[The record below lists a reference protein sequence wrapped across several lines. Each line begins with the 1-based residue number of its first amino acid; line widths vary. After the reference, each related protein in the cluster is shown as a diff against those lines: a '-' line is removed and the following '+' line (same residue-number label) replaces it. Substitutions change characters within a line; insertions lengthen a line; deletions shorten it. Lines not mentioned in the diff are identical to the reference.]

1 MEIINI
7 KTTDQVMGG
16 HKIRRSNLELYRII
30 VMLLIVT
37 HHYVVN
43 SGLMNIMSEDPASF
57 QSLYLYLIGMWGKTG
72 INCFV
77 LITGYF
83 MCRSNITLR
92 KFLKLFLEIM
102 FYNVVIW
109 AIFVATGYESFSI
122 KMMLKDVLPITSIH
136 NGFTSCFLVFYLFI
150 PFLNILVG
158 NLDKKKHQY
167 LLALCLF
174 TYTFLAMIPKIH
186 VVFNYVTWFSVLYLI
201 SSYIRL
207 YGLFPSVK
215 NIKWGIIT
223 LVSVVMAMVSTI
235 GFIFLHLKYGIKL
248 VPYRL
253 VSDSNAIFAV
263 IVSVCSFM
271 YFKDLPIKQSKL
283 INTISASTFG
293 VLCIHANSDTMRQWL
308 WKDVVDCVGQYS
320 SEQLVLLSFVSIFC
334 IFFSCII
341 IDYIRIHTLEKW
353 TFVFV
358 DKQLAKFSKKMIKIT
373 LCRII

>member
-1 MEIINI
+1 MEKINI

-16 HKIRRSNLELYRII
+16 HKTRRSNLELYRII

-43 SGLMNIMSEDPASF
+43 SGLMDVMSENPASF
-57 QSLYLYLIGMWGKTG
+57 RSLYLYLIGMWGKTG

-92 KFLKLFLEIM
+92 KFLKLFLEVM
-102 FYNVVIW
+102 FYNIMIW

-122 KMMLKDVLPITSIH
+122 KMMLKDILPITSIH
-136 NGFTSCFLVFYLFI
+136 DGFTSCFLVFYLFI

-207 YGLFPSVK
+207 YGVFPSGK
-215 NIKWGIIT
+215 NIRWGLLT
-223 LVSVVMAMVSTI
+223 LASVALAMVSTT
-235 GFIFLHLKYGIKL
+235 GFIFLHLNYGYI
-248 VPYRL
+248 
-253 VSDSNAIFAV
+253 
-263 IVSVCSFM
+263 
-271 YFKDLPIKQSKL
+271 
-283 INTISASTFG
+283 TITA
-293 VLCIHANSDTMRQWL
+293 
-308 WKDVVDCVGQYS
+308 
-320 SEQLVLLSFVSIFC
+320 
-334 IFFSCII
+334 
-341 IDYIRIHTLEKW
+341 
-353 TFVFV
+353 
-358 DKQLAKFSKKMIKIT
+358 
-373 LCRII
+373 

>member
-1 MEIINI
+1 MEKINI

-30 VMLLIVT
+30 VMMLIVA

-43 SGLMNIMSEDPASF
+43 SGLMEVMADDPMSSK
-57 QSLYLYLIGMWGKTG
+57 SLYLYILGMWGKTG

-92 KFLKLFLEIM
+92 KFLKLFLEVM
-102 FYNVVIW
+102 FYNIMIW

-136 NGFTSCFLVFYLFI
+136 DGFTSCFLVFYLFI
-150 PFLNILVG
+150 PFLNILLE
-158 NLDKKKHQY
+158 NLDKKRHQY

-207 YGLFPSVK
+207 YGVFPSVK
-215 NIKWGIIT
+215 NIRWGLLT
-223 LVSVVMAMVSTI
+223 LASVALAMVSTI

-248 VPYRL
+248 IPYRL

-271 YFKDLPIKQSKL
+271 YFKDLTIRQSKI
-283 INTISASTFG
+283 INTVSASTFG
-293 VLCIHANSDTMRQWL
+293 VLLIHANSDTMRQWL
-308 WKDVVDCVGQYS
+308 WKDTLNNVGQYAS
-320 SEQLVLLSFVSIFC
+320 DHLVWFSIGSVLSV
-334 IFFSCII
+334 FFICII
-341 IDYIRIHTLEKW
+341 LDYIRIHTFEKW
-353 TFVFV
+353 SFRIL
-358 DKQLAKFSKKMIKIT
+358 DK
-373 LCRII
+373 RIGNR

>member
-1 MEIINI
+1 MEKINI
-7 KTTDQVMGG
+7 KTTDHVMGG
-16 HKIRRSNLELYRII
+16 AKLRRSNLELYRII
-30 VMLLIVT
+30 VMMLIVA
-37 HHYVVN
+37 HHYVGN
-43 SGLMNIMSEDPASF
+43 SGLMEVMADEPMSSK
-57 QSLYLYLIGMWGKTG
+57 SLYLYILGMWGKTG

-102 FYNVVIW
+102 FYNIVIW

-122 KMMLKDVLPITSIH
+122 KMMLKDILPITSIH
-136 NGFTSCFLVFYLFI
+136 DGFTSCFLVFYLFI

-158 NLDKKKHQY
+158 NLDKKRHQY
-167 LLALCLF
+167 LLGLCLF

-186 VVFNYVTWFSVLYLI
+186 VVFNYVTWFCVLYLI

-215 NIKWGIIT
+215 KIQWGMFT
-223 LVSVVMAMVSTI
+223 LVSVALAMVSTVS
-235 GFIFLHLKYGIKL
+235 FIFLHLKYGIKL
-248 VPYRL
+248 TPYRL
-253 VSDSNAIFAV
+253 VSDSNAIFSV

-293 VLCIHANSDTMRQWL
+293 VLCIHANSNTMRQWL
-308 WKDVVDCVGQYS
+308 WKDTLNNVEQYYS
-320 SEQLVLLSFVSIFC
+320 DNMIWLSLVSILAV
-334 IFFSCII
+334 FFICVIV
-341 IDYIRIHTLEKW
+341 DYIRIHTFEKY
-353 TFVFV
+353 TFLFL
-358 DKQLAKFSKKMIKIT
+358 DKWMEKRNLK
-373 LCRII
+373 

>member
-1 MEIINI
+1 MEKINI

-16 HKIRRSNLELYRII
+16 HKTRRSNLELYRII

-43 SGLMNIMSEDPASF
+43 SGLMDVMSENPASF
-57 QSLYLYLIGMWGKTG
+57 RSLYLYLIGMWGKTG

-92 KFLKLFLEIM
+92 KFLKLFLEVM
-102 FYNVVIW
+102 FYNIMIW

-122 KMMLKDVLPITSIH
+122 KMMLKEILPITSIH
-136 NGFTSCFLVFYLFI
+136 DGFTSCFLVFYLFI

-174 TYTFLAMIPKIH
+174 TYTFLAMIPKLH

-215 NIKWGIIT
+215 NIRWGLLT
-223 LVSVVMAMVSTI
+223 LASVALAMGSTI

-248 VPYRL
+248 IPYRL

-358 DKQLAKFSKKMIKIT
+358 DKQLVKFS
-373 LCRII
+373 

>member
-1 MEIINI
+1 MEKINI
-7 KTTDQVMGG
+7 KTADQVMGG
-16 HKIRRSNLELYRII
+16 QKIRRSNLELYRII

-37 HHYVVN
+37 HHYVAN
-43 SGLMNIMSEDPASF
+43 SGLMDVMSKDPASF
-57 QSLYLYLIGMWGKTG
+57 RSLYLYLIGMWGKTG

-92 KFLKLFLEIM
+92 KFLKLFLEVM
-102 FYNVVIW
+102 FYNIVIW

-136 NGFTSCFLVFYLFI
+136 DGFTFCFLVFYLFI

-158 NLDKKKHQY
+158 NLDKKRHQY

-207 YGLFPSVK
+207 YGVFPSVK
-215 NIKWGIIT
+215 NIRWGLLT
-223 LVSVVMAMVSTI
+223 LASVALAMVCTV
-235 GFIFLHLKYGIKL
+235 GFIFLHLKYEIKL
-248 VPYRL
+248 IPFRL
-253 VSDSNAIFAV
+253 VSDSNEILAV

-271 YFKDLPIKQSKL
+271 YFKDLPIRQSKV
-283 INTISASTFG
+283 INIISASTFG

-308 WKDVVDCVGQYS
+308 WKDTLNNVEQYYS
-320 SEQLVLLSFVSIFC
+320 DNMIWLSLVSILAV
-334 IFFSCII
+334 FFICVIV
-341 IDYIRIHTLEKW
+341 DYIRIHTFEKY
-353 TFVFV
+353 TFLFL
-358 DKQLAKFSKKMIKIT
+358 DKWMEKRNLK
-373 LCRII
+373 

>member
-1 MEIINI
+1 M
-7 KTTDQVMGG
+7 
-16 HKIRRSNLELYRII
+16 
-30 VMLLIVT
+30 
-37 HHYVVN
+37 
-43 SGLMNIMSEDPASF
+43 
-57 QSLYLYLIGMWGKTG
+57 
-72 INCFV
+72 
-77 LITGYF
+77 
-83 MCRSNITLR
+83 
-92 KFLKLFLEIM
+92 
-102 FYNVVIW
+102 IW
-109 AIFVATGYESFSI
+109 TIFVATGYESFSI

-136 NGFTSCFLVFYLFI
+136 DGFTSCFLVFYLFI

-158 NLDKKKHQY
+158 NLDKKRHQY

-207 YGLFPSVK
+207 YGVFPSVK
-215 NIKWGIIT
+215 NIRWGLLT
-223 LVSVVMAMVSTI
+223 LASVALAMVSTI

-248 VPYRL
+248 IPYRL

-271 YFKDLPIKQSKL
+271 YFKDVPIKQSKL

-308 WKDVVDCVGQYS
+308 WKDVVDCVGQYFS
-320 SEQLVLLSFVSIFC
+320 DQMVLLSLISIFC
-334 IFFSCII
+334 IFFLCIT

-358 DKQLAKFSKKMIKIT
+358 DKQLAKFS
-373 LCRII
+373 

>member
-1 MEIINI
+1 MGTNINM
-7 KTTDQVMGG
+7 TTASVMGG

-30 VMLLIVT
+30 VMLLIVA

-43 SGLMNIMSEDPASF
+43 SGLTDVMEENPFSSK
-57 QSLYLYLIGMWGKTG
+57 SLYLYMFGMWGKTG

-83 MCRSNITLR
+83 MCRSHITLR

-102 FYNVVIW
+102 FYKIVIW
-109 AIFVATGYESFSI
+109 AIFVGTGYESFSI
-122 KMMLKDVLPITSIH
+122 KFMLMELSPIDSIADR
-136 NGFTSCFLVFYLFI
+136 FISCFLIFYLFI
-150 PFLNILVG
+150 PFLNILV
-158 NLDKKKHQY
+158 NNMDKRKHAC

-174 TYTFLAMIPKIH
+174 TYTVLGTLPKLH
-186 VVFNYVTWFSVLYLI
+186 VAFNYVTWFSILYFI
-201 SSYIRL
+201 SSYIRI
-207 YGLFPSVK
+207 YGLFLRIKNYQWGVLTLLAIVLSLLSVLFL
-215 NIKWGIIT
+215 IALHVHFGIP
-223 LVSVVMAMVSTI
+223 LA
-235 GFIFLHLKYGIKL
+235 
-248 VPYRL
+248 PYWL
-253 VSDSNAIFAV
+253 VSDSNALMAV
-263 IVSVCSFM
+263 VVSICLFM

-320 SEQLVLLSFVSIFC
+320 SDQMVLLSLISIFC
-334 IFFSCII
+334 IFFLCIT

-358 DKQLAKFSKKMIKIT
+358 DKQLTKLS
-373 LCRII
+373 

>member
-1 MEIINI
+1 MEKINI

-16 HKIRRSNLELYRII
+16 HKTRRSNLELYRII

-43 SGLMNIMSEDPASF
+43 SGLMDVMSENPASF
-57 QSLYLYLIGMWGKTG
+57 RSLYLYLIGMWGKTG

-92 KFLKLFLEIM
+92 KFLKLFLEVM
-102 FYNVVIW
+102 FYNIMIW
-109 AIFVATGYESFSI
+109 TIFVATGYESFSI
-122 KMMLKDVLPITSIH
+122 KMMLKEILPITSIH
-136 NGFTSCFLVFYLFI
+136 DGFTSCFLVFYLFI

-186 VVFNYVTWFSVLYLI
+186 VVFNYVTWFSDLYLI

-215 NIKWGIIT
+215 NIQWGMLT
-223 LVSVVMAMVSTI
+223 LVSVALSMVSTI

-248 VPYRL
+248 IPFRL

-358 DKQLAKFSKKMIKIT
+358 DKQLVKFS
-373 LCRII
+373 

>member
-43 SGLMNIMSEDPASF
+43 SGLMDVMSENPASF
-57 QSLYLYLIGMWGKTG
+57 RSLYLYLIGMWGKTG

-92 KFLKLFLEIM
+92 KFLKLFLEVM
-102 FYNVVIW
+102 FYNIMIW
-109 AIFVATGYESFSI
+109 TIFVATGYESFSI
-122 KMMLKDVLPITSIH
+122 KMMLKDILPITSIH
-136 NGFTSCFLVFYLFI
+136 DGFTSCFLVFYLFI

-158 NLDKKKHQY
+158 NLDKKRHQY

-207 YGLFPSVK
+207 YGVFPSVK
-215 NIKWGIIT
+215 NIRWGLLT
-223 LVSVVMAMVSTI
+223 LASVALAMVSTI

-248 VPYRL
+248 IPYRL
-253 VSDSNAIFAV
+253 VSDSNALMAV
-263 IVSVCSFM
+263 VVSICSFM
-271 YFKDLPIKQSKL
+271 YFKDLPIKQSKV
-283 INTISASTFG
+283 INTVSASTFG
-293 VLCIHANSDTMRQWL
+293 VLLIHANSDTMRQWL
-308 WKDVVDCVGQYS
+308 WKDTLNNVGQYAS
-320 SEQLVLLSFVSIFC
+320 DLLVWFSIGSVLSV
-334 IFFSCII
+334 FFICII
-341 IDYIRIHTLEKW
+341 LDYIRIHTFEKW
-353 TFVFV
+353 CFRIL
-358 DKQLAKFSKKMIKIT
+358 DK
-373 LCRII
+373 RIGNR

>member
-1 MEIINI
+1 M
-7 KTTDQVMGG
+7 M
-16 HKIRRSNLELYRII
+16 
-30 VMLLIVT
+30 LIVA

-43 SGLMNIMSEDPASF
+43 SGLMEVMADDPMSSK
-57 QSLYLYLIGMWGKTG
+57 SLYLYILGMWGKTG

-83 MCRSNITLR
+83 MCRSNISLI
-92 KFLKLFLEIM
+92 KFLKLFLEVM
-102 FYNVVIW
+102 FYNIMIW

-136 NGFTSCFLVFYLFI
+136 DGFTSCFLVFYLFI

-158 NLDKKKHQY
+158 NLDKKRHQY

-207 YGLFPSVK
+207 YGVFPSVK
-215 NIKWGIIT
+215 NIQWGMLT
-223 LVSVVMAMVSTI
+223 LVSVALSMISTI

-248 VPYRL
+248 IPYRL
-253 VSDSNAIFAV
+253 VSDSNAILAV

-271 YFKDLPIKQSKL
+271 YFKDLPIRQSKI

-293 VLCIHANSDTMRQWL
+293 VLCIHANSDTMRRWL
-308 WKDVVDCVGQYS
+308 WKDTLNNVEQYYS
-320 SEQLVLLSFVSIFC
+320 DNMIWQSLVSILAV
-334 IFFSCII
+334 FFICII
-341 IDYIRIHTLEKW
+341 VDYIRIHTFEKY
-353 TFVFV
+353 TFLFL
-358 DKQLAKFSKKMIKIT
+358 DKWMVKQNLK
-373 LCRII
+373 

>member
-7 KTTDQVMGG
+7 KTTDHVMGG
-16 HKIRRSNLELYRII
+16 AKPRRSNLELYRII
-30 VMLLIVT
+30 VMMLIVA

-43 SGLMNIMSEDPASF
+43 SGLMEVMADDPMSSK
-57 QSLYLYLIGMWGKTG
+57 SLYLYILGMWGKTG

-92 KFLKLFLEIM
+92 KFLKLFLEVM

-109 AIFVATGYESFSI
+109 AIFVVTGYESFSI

-158 NLDKKKHQY
+158 NLDKKRHQY

-186 VVFNYVTWFSVLYLI
+186 VVFNYVTWFCVLYLI

-207 YGLFPSVK
+207 YGLFSSIK

-223 LVSVVMAMVSTI
+223 FASVALAMVSTI

-248 VPYRL
+248 VAYRL

-271 YFKDLPIKQSKL
+271 YFKDLPIRQSKI
-283 INTISASTFG
+283 INTVSASTFG
-293 VLCIHANSDTMRQWL
+293 VLLIHANSDTMRQWL
-308 WKDVVDCVGQYS
+308 WKDTLNNVGQYAS
-320 SEQLVLLSFVSIFC
+320 DHLVWFSIGSVLSV
-334 IFFSCII
+334 FFICII
-341 IDYIRIHTLEKW
+341 LDYIRIHTFEKW
-353 TFVFV
+353 SFRIL
-358 DKQLAKFSKKMIKIT
+358 DK
-373 LCRII
+373 RIGNR

>member
-1 MEIINI
+1 MEITNI

-16 HKIRRSNLELYRII
+16 AKRRRSNLELYRII
-30 VMLLIVT
+30 VMMLIVT

-43 SGLMNIMSEDPASF
+43 SGLMDVMSENPASF
-57 QSLYLYLIGMWGKTG
+57 HSLYLYLIGMWGKTG

-102 FYNVVIW
+102 FYNIMIW

-122 KMMLKDVLPITSIH
+122 KIMLKDVLPITSIH
-136 NGFTSCFLVFYLFI
+136 DGFTSCFLVFYLFI

-167 LLALCLF
+167 LLALYLF
-174 TYTFLAMIPKIH
+174 TYTFLAMVPKIH

-207 YGLFPSVK
+207 YGLFPSIK
-215 NIKWGIIT
+215 NIKWGMIT
-223 LVSVVMAMVSTI
+223 LVSVALAMVSTI

-248 VPYRL
+248 IPYRL
-253 VSDSNAIFAV
+253 VSDSNSIFAV

-271 YFKDLPIKQSKL
+271 YFKDLPIRQSRI
-283 INTISASTFG
+283 INTVSASTFG
-293 VLCIHANSDTMRQWL
+293 VLLIHANSDTMRQWL
-308 WKDVVDCVGQYS
+308 WKDTLNNVEQYYS
-320 SEQLVLLSFVSIFC
+320 DNMIWLSLVSILAV
-334 IFFSCII
+334 FFICVIV
-341 IDYIRIHTLEKW
+341 DYIRIHTFEKY
-353 TFVFV
+353 TFLFL
-358 DKQLAKFSKKMIKIT
+358 DKWMVKQNLK
-373 LCRII
+373 